1 MLWKRIDTKNG
12 GSEKMK
18 EGRGDGREKSEIALE
33 WSRKARTAAQRSRIV
48 SIRSGTRSNVSEK
61 AGAIW
66 RRPHQVKMQTSIS
79 SVSLPALEV
88 KEDNGVI
95 PFFISIKCLNL

>member
-1 MLWKRIDTKNG
+1 
-12 GSEKMK
+12 MK
-18 EGRGDGREKSEIALE
+18 EGRGDGREKSGMALE
-33 WSRKARTAAQRSRIV
+33 WSRKARTAAQRIRKV
-48 SIRSGTRSNVSEK
+48 SIRAGTRSNVSKEK

-66 RRPHQVKMQTSIS
+66 RRPHQAKMQTSIS

-88 KEDNGVI
+88 KKDNGVI